1 MNAIDQFK
9 QFYRTSSLFIKLIV
23 INTVIF
29 VAVNL
34 IDTFFYFFNSEFSI
48 INWLAVPA
56 SFSELIIKPYTI
68 ITYMFLHEDV
78 LHILFNMMWLYV
90 FGKIFL
96 EFLNSKQLMATYLLG
111 GISGGLLY
119 ILAYNFIPV
128 FAPEA
133 EFSRALGA
141 SASVL
146 AITVAIAVIVPDYAI
161 MLIILGKVKLKY
173 IALISIVLDLISLR
187 SGNAGGHIAHIG
199 GAAFGLVFAMQHLA
213 GRDITKGISKVLSGI
228 ESWFAPKQRF
238 TIKDKNARKMT
249 DPDYNRLKK
258 QHQADIDA
266 ILEKIKKSGYESLS
280 KEEKELLF
288 RESKR
293 N

>member
-1 MNAIDQFK
+1 MAVRFRQN
-9 QFYRTSSLFIKLIV
+9 
-23 INTVIF
+23 IF
-29 VAVNL
+29 GV
-34 IDTFFYFFNSEFSI
+34 S
-48 INWLAVPA
+48 
-56 SFSELIIKPYTI
+56 
-68 ITYMFLHEDV
+68 
-78 LHILFNMMWLYV
+78 
-90 FGKIFL
+90 
-96 EFLNSKQLMATYLLG
+96 
-111 GISGGLLY
+111 
-119 ILAYNFIPV
+119 AYNFIPV

-187 SGNAGGHIAHIG
+187 SGNAGGHIAHLG

-228 ESWFAPKQRF
+228 PI
-238 TIKDKNARKMT
+238 TIDSKNNIRPILMQFWKRLR
-249 DPDYNRLKK
+249 NRATKAFQKK
-258 QHQADIDA
+258 KKNCF
-266 ILEKIKKSGYESLS
+266 LEKVNEIKNCCNYLY
-280 KEEKELLF
+280 LF
-288 RESKR
+288 CLYL